1 MFSSETPF
9 MPRRSKPATSDAQV
23 EMFPAR
29 LRLVREAPEENV
41 HRYYALEVQPD
52 LFGGASLVRAWGR
65 IGLSRTTRVELHAD
79 EGQALDAL
87 RDWETAKRKRGYAPD
102 TNHRR

>member
-1 MFSSETPF
+1 
-9 MPRRSKPATSDAQV
+9 MPRRSKAAAPDAQI

-29 LRLVREAPEENV
+29 LRLAREAPEENV

-52 LFGGASLVRAWGR
+52 LIGGASLVRAWGR

-79 EGQALDAL
+79 EGAALDAL
-87 RDWETAKRKRGYAPD
+87 RDWEAAKRKRGYAPD
-102 TNHRR
+102 TNHGR